1 MDENTNQTIP
11 TPNVNGS
18 RRIGKFRASYL
29 LTVESFELLRSM
41 EKDLDIEFQKLKVD
55 GGMVSNNLL
64 MQFQSDILNKTI
76 ISQEINE
83 ITALGAGVASF
94 IFAENL
100 QIENVGDFISTSE
113 TWNPNMSNESRE
125 NLLTSWFKAIE
136 KSKHWL

>member
-1 MDENTNQTIP
+1 
-11 TPNVNGS
+11 
-18 RRIGKFRASYL
+18 
-29 LTVESFELLRSM
+29 M
-41 EKDLDIEFQKLKVD
+41 EKDLDIEFQNLKVD

-100 QIENVGDFISTSE
+100 NIKNVGDFISTSK

-125 NLLTSWFKAIE
+125 DLLTSWFKAIE

>member
-1 MDENTNQTIP
+1 
-11 TPNVNGS
+11 
-18 RRIGKFRASYL
+18 
-29 LTVESFELLRSM
+29 M
-41 EKDLDIEFQKLKVD
+41 EKDLDIEFQNLKVD

-100 QIENVGDFISTSE
+100 SIENVGDFISTSK
-113 TWNPNMSNESRE
+113 TWNPNMSNDSRE
-125 NLLTSWFKAIE
+125 NLIASWFKAIK

>member
-1 MDENTNQTIP
+1 
-11 TPNVNGS
+11 
-18 RRIGKFRASYL
+18 
-29 LTVESFELLRSM
+29 M
-41 EKDLDIEFQKLKVD
+41 EKDLDIEFQNLKVD

-83 ITALGAGVASF
+83 ITALGAGVASY

-100 QIENVGDFISTSE
+100 NIENVGDFISTFK
-113 TWNPNMSNESRE
+113 TWNPNMSNDSRE